1 MFRRK
6 VRKFFKHPYLFFKD
20 IGKKKTDL
28 NQNYNQYKIIN
39 DVKSDITVDVSVVIP
54 VFNVEKYIETCV
66 KSLISQKNKNL
77 EFIFVDDCSSDNSI
91 SIVEKYAKNDNR
103 IIILKNSENRGCAT
117 TRNLAISIA
126 KGKYIGFVDADDYV
140 SDNYFGSLYKI
151 ARIKNADIA
160 MTNNVVRF
168 PSKSIKHKNMGF
180 IINKKIGDKQ
190 KINIINTTGVTWNKI
205 YRREFLNKYL
215 ILFPEINTMG
225 TDNYITILSLFF
237 GRNIVTTDRP
247 VYFYRENNNSI
258 INKKK
263 DASYYKLTDVYS
275 RIITRILY
283 SDKDKEIKD
292 RWIKA
297 IIDRFYKDTKSNLL
311 KFETNLEKINYIN
324 YIYRQ
329 FPNIIIDDIDRPIVS
344 LTSYPARINTVY
356 QTINSIIKQDIPP
369 KKIVL
374 YLAES
379 QFPQRND
386 SLPENLKCKI
396 NDIFEIRWC
405 DDIRSYKK
413 LIPALI
419 DFPNDIIITG
429 DDDVIYPKDWIRT
442 LLTGYYNDPSS
453 VQCLRARY
461 MVFENNKFSEYSK
474 FRLIKNDMKPSFLIL
489 QTGLGGCL
497 YTKDMFFEDVCKKEL
512 FTKLCP
518 DGDDLWFWAM
528 AVIKGTKIHWCTPG
542 LNNPKYIENTQVE
555 NNTLW
560 EKNKIFGNDSN
571 ISNLIKY
578 YNNKILDK
586 INEL

>member
-1 MFRRK
+1 MLNRK
-6 VRKFFKHPYLFFKD
+6 VKKLFKHPYLFFKD
-20 IGKKKTDL
+20 IGKKNVTEK
-28 NQNYNQYKIIN
+28 QGYEEYKIMNNIKK
-39 DVKSDITVDVSVVIP
+39 DVNIDVSVIIP
-54 VFNVEKYIETCV
+54 VFNVSKYIETCL
-66 KSLISQKNKNL
+66 KSLINQKNKNL
-77 EFIFVDDCSSDNSI
+77 EFIFVDDFSSDNSI
-91 SIVEKYAKNDNR
+91 SIVEKYAKQDNR
-103 IIILKNSENRGCAT
+103 IIILKNSANLGCAT

-126 KGKYIGFVDADDYV
+126 KGKYIGFVDADDYI
-140 SDNYFGSLYKI
+140 SDNYFGSLYRI
-151 ARIKNADIA
+151 ARIKDADIA

-180 IINKKIGDKQ
+180 SINKKIGDDQ

-205 YRREFLNKYL
+205 YKREFLNKYL
-215 ILFPEINTMG
+215 ILFPEIHTMG
-225 TDNYITILSLFF
+225 TDNYITVLSLFF
-237 GRNIVTTDRP
+237 AKNIVTTDKSI
-247 VYFYRENNNSI
+247 YYYRENHNSI

-283 SDKDKEIKD
+283 SDKNKEIKNK
-292 RWIKA
+292 WINSV
-297 IIDRFYKDTKSNLL
+297 INRFYKDTKSNLS

-324 YIYRQ
+324 YVYNQ
-329 FPNIIIDDIDRPIVS
+329 FPNIVLDDINRPIVS

-356 QTINSIIKQDIPP
+356 QTIDSILSQDIPP

-379 QFPQRND
+379 QFPMKEA
-386 SLPENLKCKI
+386 SLPEKLISKI
-396 NDIFEIRWC
+396 NDIFEVRWC

-413 LIPALI
+413 LIPALK

-429 DDDVIYPKDWIRT
+429 DDDVIYPKNWIRI
-442 LLTGYYNDPSS
+442 LLTGYYNDPLS
-453 VQCLRARY
+453 VQCLRARR

-474 FRLIKNDMKPSFLIL
+474 FRLIKDDSKASFLIL

-497 YTKDMFFEDVCKKEL
+497 YTKNMFYEDICKKEL

-528 AVIKGTKIHWCTPG
+528 AVIKGTKIHWCAPG
-542 LNNPKYIENTQVE
+542 LNNPQYIENTQIE

-560 EKNKIFGNDSN
+560 ERNKIYGNDIN
-571 ISNLIKY
+571 IKNLIGY
-578 YNNKILDK
+578 YNNKI
-586 INEL
+586 INNIISE

>member
-1 MFRRK
+1 MLNRK
-6 VRKFFKHPYLFFKD
+6 VKKLFKHPYLFFKD
-20 IGKKKTDL
+20 IGKKNVTEK
-28 NQNYNQYKIIN
+28 QGYEEYKIMNNIKK
-39 DVKSDITVDVSVVIP
+39 DVNIDVSVIIP
-54 VFNVEKYIETCV
+54 VFNVSKYIETCL
-66 KSLISQKNKNL
+66 KSLINQKNKNL
-77 EFIFVDDCSSDNSI
+77 EFIFVDDFSSDNSI
-91 SIVEKYAKNDNR
+91 SIVEKYAKQDNR
-103 IIILKNSENRGCAT
+103 IIILKNSANLGCAT

-126 KGKYIGFVDADDYV
+126 KGKYIGFVDADDYI
-140 SDNYFGSLYKI
+140 SDNYFGSLYRI
-151 ARIKNADIA
+151 ARIKDADIA

-180 IINKKIGDKQ
+180 SINKKIGDDQ

-205 YRREFLNKYL
+205 YKREFLNKYL
-215 ILFPEINTMG
+215 ILFPEIHTMG
-225 TDNYITILSLFF
+225 TDNYITVLSLFF
-237 GRNIVTTDRP
+237 AKNIVTTDKSI
-247 VYFYRENNNSI
+247 YYYRENHNSI

-283 SDKDKEIKD
+283 SDKNKEIKNK
-292 RWIKA
+292 WINSV
-297 IIDRFYKDTKSNLL
+297 INRFYKDTKSNLS

-324 YIYRQ
+324 YVYNQ
-329 FPNIIIDDIDRPIVS
+329 FPNITLDDINRPIVS

-356 QTINSIIKQDIPP
+356 QTIDSILSQDIPP

-379 QFPQRND
+379 QFPMKEA
-386 SLPENLKCKI
+386 SLPEKLISKI
-396 NDIFEIRWC
+396 NDIFEVRWC

-413 LIPALI
+413 LIPALK

-429 DDDVIYPKDWIRT
+429 DDDVIYPKNWIRI
-442 LLTGYYNDPSS
+442 LLTGYYNDPLS
-453 VQCLRARY
+453 VQCLRARR

-474 FRLIKNDMKPSFLIL
+474 FRLIKDDSKASFLIL

-497 YTKDMFFEDVCKKEL
+497 YTKNMFYEDICKKEL

-528 AVIKGTKIHWCTPG
+528 AVIKGTKIHWCAPG
-542 LNNPKYIENTQVE
+542 LNNPQYIENTQIE

-560 EKNKIFGNDSN
+560 ERNKIYGNDIN
-571 ISNLIKY
+571 IKNLIGY
-578 YNNKILDK
+578 YNNKI
-586 INEL
+586 INNIISE